1 MDIEK
6 LKRKAIFGLVA
17 GLIYAL
23 ILISIDYYF
32 NEAIEWNKIAVKAV
46 VFGLVLALILNFIQ
60 PNKKK

>member
-17 GLIYAL
+17 GLVYAL

-32 NEAIEWNKIAVKAV
+32 NATIEWNKIAVKAV